1 MIEVRHRQNILDIH
15 PLVIYLMLSD
25 SEYDRY
31 SKNIKRIN
39 KYLGTTL
46 GVFEYKCLRRSNA
59 DYSELPER
67 FGNALR
73 YSNVMVKLLGKQNNS
88 NRYALDY
95 IDLNTDGNSVL
106 DAIRNFALNVCG
118 EDIKLLEESL
128 GNKTARHTDEDRRG
142 IDRIIAILEQALN
155 TKAGRRPKWKD
166 HTAIEV
172 CTARNESTCIPR
184 SHDIFSSNVP
194 SFGFISRNIGRQ
206 MPLEDDDAELCD
218 DLPGADLF
226 GDIRRILKSH
236 NIESDETPEVA
247 KEIYELVKARWD
259 IDKEQSDKNAQA
271 IVEGKPSEPPVISIE
286 LIPTTVYGRQRE
298 KYGVRITLGDSN
310 IPVIFSHTDQMLL
323 YITSLIRFKAD
334 CPLCLRELYRPVVGP
349 LCATE
354 RYRHL
359 RRWFVDLF
367 NTIIDKDGWDAEAW
381 LRKVGNLEK
390 EGRVLYQAKSNINT
404 ALSKAISNY
413 AIFKHCELIGNKDRG
428 DHTTYIVDIPR
439 ENIRVDER
447 LQKFIDRFIDLA
459 ALL

>member
-118 EDIKLLEESL
+118 EDIKLLEEYL
-128 GNKTARHTDEDRRG
+128 DNKAARHTDEDRRG

-155 TKAGRRPKWKD
+155 TKAGRRPKWED

-194 SFGFISRNIGRQ
+194 SFGFMSRNIGRQ

-334 CPLCLRELYRPVVGP
+334 YPLCLRELYRPVVGP

-354 RYRHL
+354 RYGLSTCSTPSSIRMVGMQRRGLGRLETL
-359 RRWFVDLF
+359 RRREGCCIRQKVISTQRSRRLSPTTPSSSIANLSATKIVATTRHILWTSLAK
-367 NTIIDKDGWDAEAW
+367 ISAW
-381 LRKVGNLEK
+381 M
-390 EGRVLYQAKSNINT
+390 
-404 ALSKAISNY
+404 
-413 AIFKHCELIGNKDRG
+413 RG
-428 DHTTYIVDIPR
+428 CR
-439 ENIRVDER
+439 S
-447 LQKFIDRFIDLA
+447 L
-459 ALL
+459 